1 MKFHETPTSFS
12 DFGKRNNKTPSDY
25 YMAAARQYEREV
37 SQGSSNDHFGDLM
50 MRSMIYGENEWYQTK
65 RPFFNVW
72 PAISISLLNLDT
84 DHVSLGNCCFP
95 VETLSI
101 QMPCGHEPIQFKEY
115 FCGSIHCMPQKTSE
129 WPFYMTT
136 NWYQRNGTGK
146 RRVAS
151 VCAFIDTTEKDIEVL
166 YFHEKDKEP
175 DRFVPRSELM
185 KCFRLVVAIGLMAND
200 PEIVQ
205 PVVLKSDE
213 LKYEETHNERLVEKA
228 IQRGRFGWNVGKA
241 IEYMPHYR
249 RPHFGLRWTGEGRLI
264 PKIVPISGSIV
275 KREKMTDVP
284 TGYLDSEENQE
295 K

>member
-1 MKFHETPTSFS
+1 MKFHETPTYYS
-12 DFGKRNNKTPSDY
+12 DFGKGKYKTPSDY
-25 YMAAARQYEREV
+25 YVNMAHQYERED
-37 SQGSSNDHFGDLM
+37 SRIRGQDPFDDIM
-50 MRSMIYGENEWYQTK
+50 MRSMIYGENEWYQAK

-72 PAISISLLNLDT
+72 PVIAASLLNLDT
-84 DHVSLGNCCFP
+84 SRVSLSDCCFP
-95 VETLSI
+95 VRTLSV
-101 QMPCGHEPIQFKEY
+101 QMPYGNEPIQFENY
-115 FCGSIHCMPQKTSE
+115 FCGSIHCMPQKTTD

-136 NWYQRNGTGK
+136 NWYQRSNVNK
-146 RRVAS
+146 RKVAS
-151 VCAFIDTTEKDIEVL
+151 VCAYIDTTEKDIEVM
-166 YFHEKDKEP
+166 YFFEKDKGP
-175 DRFVPRSELM
+175 DKFVPRSELM

-228 IQRGRFGWNVGKA
+228 IQRGRYGWNVGKT

-284 TGYLDSEENQE
+284 TGYLDNEENQE